1 MGKLIIKGHKEYGK
15 EIMNILKMLG
25 GISEMIYCADSNK
38 YYYIDDNYSI
48 KFTLEVPP
56 THYFKYED
64 FVEKYPFKK
73 GDMVLIPE
81 YETPLRITDMAWNGN
96 NIIYEVFTDEG
107 EWFNADELT
116 PYKLSPLNVETNT
129 DKKVHVVNEI
139 ISLNIDDYFK
149 GINEVEL
156 TIGKDWELE
165 KGTNGRI
172 IVKRKI
178 PILPLTYL
186 DCCTLL
192 FPNSISLGIPLIS
205 GYKNELL
212 TEFAKLIICRD
223 AWWKALNYT
232 PNWNDDSIKHYIQY
246 SGNDLI
252 KDEVEYGNKILAFP
266 TYEIRDQ
273 FYETF
278 KVIIE
283 KVKELI

>member
-1 MGKLIIKGHKEYGK
+1 MGILIIKGHKKYGK
-15 EIMNILKMLG
+15 EIINIFKMIG
-25 GISEMIYCADSNK
+25 GISETIDCADSNK
-38 YYYIDDNYSI
+38 YYYIDNDDTI

-64 FVEKYPFKK
+64 FVEKYPFKT

-81 YETPLRITDMAWNGN
+81 YESPLRITDMLWNGN
-96 NIIYEVFTDEG
+96 NIIYEVFTDKG
-107 EWFNADELT
+107 EWFDTDELT
-116 PYKLSPLNVETNT
+116 PYNTIETNT
-129 DKKVHVVNEI
+129 NKKTHIVNEI
-139 ISLNIDDYFK
+139 ISINIDDYFK
-149 GINEVEL
+149 GINEIEIA
-156 TIGKDWELE
+156 IGEDWELE
-165 KGTNGRI
+165 KDTNGRI
-172 IVKRKI
+172 IVKRKT

-186 DCCTLL
+186 DCCDLL
-192 FPNSISLGIPLIS
+192 FPNSISLGHPIIS
-205 GYKNELL
+205 GYKNGIL
-212 TEFAKLIICRD
+212 TYFARLIICRD

-266 TYEIRDQ
+266 TSEIRDQ
-273 FYETF
+273 FYKTF

>member
-15 EIMNILKMLG
+15 EIIDIFKMLG
-25 GISEMIYCADSNK
+25 GISETITRADSHK
-38 YYYIDDNYSI
+38 YYYIDNDKSI

-64 FVEKYPFKK
+64 FVKKYPFKK

-81 YETPLRITDMAWNGN
+81 YESPLRISDMSWNGHH
-96 NIIYEVFTDEG
+96 IIYEVFTDEG
-107 EWFNADELT
+107 EWFDADELT
-116 PYKLSPLNVETNT
+116 PYNTDETNT
-129 DKKVHVVNEI
+129 DKKVHIVNEI

-149 GINEVEL
+149 GVNEVEIA
-156 TIGKDWELE
+156 IGENWELE
-165 KGTNGRI
+165 KDTNGRI
-172 IVKRKI
+172 IVKRKT

-186 DCCTLL
+186 DCCELL
-192 FPNSISLGIPLIS
+192 FPKSISLGRPFIS

-212 TEFAKLIICRD
+212 TEFARLIICRD

-232 PNWNDDSIKHYIQY
+232 PNWNDNSIKHYIQY

-252 KDEVEYGNKILAFP
+252 KDIVEYGNKILVFP
-266 TYEIRDQ
+266 TSEIRDQ

>member
-1 MGKLIIKGHKEYGK
+1 MGILIIKGHKKYGK
-15 EIMNILKMLG
+15 EIINIFKMIG
-25 GISEMIYCADSNK
+25 GISETIDCADSNK
-38 YYYIDDNYSI
+38 YYYIDNDDTI
-48 KFTLEVPP
+48 KFTLEVPA

-64 FVEKYPFKK
+64 FVEKYPFKT

-81 YETPLRITDMAWNGN
+81 YESPLRITDMLWNGN
-96 NIIYEVFTDEG
+96 NIAYKVFTDEG
-107 EWFNADELT
+107 EWFDANELT
-116 PYKLSPLNVETNT
+116 PYNTIETNT
-129 DKKVHVVNEI
+129 NKKEHIVNEI
-139 ISLNIDDYFK
+139 ISINIDDYFK
-149 GINEVEL
+149 GINEVEIA
-156 TIGKDWELE
+156 IGKDWELE
-165 KGTNGRI
+165 KDTNSRI
-172 IVKRKI
+172 IAKRKT

-186 DCCTLL
+186 DCCALL
-192 FPNSISLGIPLIS
+192 FPNSISLGRPLIS

-212 TEFAKLIICRD
+212 TEFARLIICRD

-266 TYEIRDQ
+266 TSEIRDQ
-273 FYETF
+273 FYEKF